1 MKKQQIGPMLT
12 MLFMV
17 ALLPSFADM
26 RIEDPKPPQDLYR
39 LKEGEYGLVRIPDGS
54 FMLFKGENNQLKS
67 LISSDGRTWKSPQR
81 EIANNEGLDA
91 GLVIVDDTGELHV
104 IYAKRRDI
112 PQKPDGPRGP
122 AITVM
127 YDLYHA
133 KTSGKR
139 TRWETPKRV
148 FEGYCGAI
156 LEFKQLRSGRLIAP
170 FAYWV
175 AGQSTLPWG
184 TNIST
189 VLYSDDLGDTWTLA
203 DVKLV
208 APTYAGYPGSNYGA
222 IEPAVVELEQD
233 GHLYMLLRTETGFQ
247 YESYSTDNGTTWATA
262 RPSRFHTFNGP
273 ALLKDLPGN
282 RILAVWNNSDNIPK
296 FGGKGVYGG
305 RDALQAAISDDYG
318 RTWRGFREIH
328 RDLFRNDTPPRSGDR
343 GTAYANSAIG
353 VDGKIM
359 LITGQGEGR
368 RHIVSLDPEW
378 LTAKHHHSDFS
389 NGLDE
394 WHVFKHFGPVE
405 FYWRDRTT
413 GPALVP
419 HPTSPDKKVLHI
431 RRPDEKESDG
441 AVWNFPNGRSGTLRV
456 RIMLNE
462 GFKGGN
468 IALTDRFFNPSDSHG
483 ERLAM
488 FSLPIAADG
497 RLDDDGP
504 ILDAGKWYN
513 LEFTWNIDSKTC
525 KVRNN
530 GAHILT
536 LPLRHQ
542 TLNGLSYLR
551 LRSMATT
558 TDAAG
563 YYVESVDVDI
573 DDNTAPPATTQEIQ
587 QVAANYRAMLS
598 YDEYN
603 GEETQQRSLSE
614 PAPQTG
620 KLTTTGFWIPDKVD
634 DMPGLKLG
642 PFVHLSN
649 GRILTVDGTHSYI
662 SADEGK
668 TWTEHSIFTQPEKYN
683 IREERALIQTKQGI
697 VILAFVN
704 AREQANWNWQ
714 NDISDSPGAILPTYA
729 VRSLDGG
736 KTWQDPQKLHDEWTG
751 AIRDIVE
758 TRDGKV
764 VFTSMMMQHNPGR
777 HAVVTYTSAD
787 NGKTWL
793 RSNVIDLGGVGHH
806 AGVMESTLEQLGDG
820 RLWMLLR
827 TNWGKFWQTYSAD
840 AGLTWN
846 IPTPTNIDASSAPA
860 MVKRLHSGRLVMVW
874 NRYYPEGKK
883 EYPLTGGDGVWSEVP
898 VSNHRGELS
907 ISFSNDDG
915 KSWTSPVVIS
925 RATGKNREVSYPY
938 VFEAQPGELWIT
950 TMHGLLRVKLYEKDF
965 IEDEKT
971 EYIASGIIF
980 GKNRL

>member
-1 MKKQQIGPMLT
+1 MKKKQIGLT
-12 MLFMV
+12 VTLLLLI
-17 ALLPSFADM
+17 ALLPVGMALAL
-26 RIEDPKPPQDLYR
+26 EDPKPPQDLYK

-54 FMLFKGENNQLKS
+54 FMLFKGEDNRLKS
-67 LISSDGRTWKSPQR
+67 LVSSDGRTWETPKR
-81 EIANNEGLDA
+81 EIENNAGLDA

-104 IYAKRRDI
+104 IYAKRRDV
-112 PQKPDGPRGP
+112 PQKPGGPRGP
-122 AITVM
+122 AISVM

-133 KTSGKR
+133 KTSGGR
-139 TRWETPKRV
+139 ARWGAPKRV

-189 VLYSDDLGDTWTLA
+189 VLYSDDRGVTWTLA

-233 GHLYMLLRTETGFQ
+233 GQLYMLLRTETGFQ

-262 RPSRFHTFNGP
+262 RPSRFHTYNGP

-282 RILAVWNNSDNIPK
+282 RILVVWNNSDNIPK

-305 RDALQAAISDDYG
+305 RDALHAAISDDFG
-318 RTWRGFREIH
+318 KTWQGFREIH
-328 RDLFRNDTPPRSGDR
+328 RDLMRNDTPPRSGDR

-378 LTAKHHHSDFS
+378 LTAKHHRSDFS

-394 WHVFKHFGPVE
+394 WHVFKHFGAVE
-405 FYWRDRTT
+405 FYWRDRTA
-413 GPALVP
+413 GPVLVP
-419 HPTSPDKKVLHI
+419 HPTNPKAKVLHI
-431 RRPDEKESDG
+431 RRPDEKEADG

-456 RIMLNE
+456 RIMLNK
-462 GFKGGN
+462 GFGGGN
-468 IALTDRFFNPSDSHG
+468 LALTDRFFNPSDSHG

-497 RLDDDGP
+497 RLGDGGP
-504 ILDAGKWYN
+504 VMTAGRWYN
-513 LEFTWNIDSKTC
+513 LTLTWDIENKACNVEVDGTH
-525 KVRNN
+525 
-530 GAHILT
+530 ALT
-536 LPLRHQ
+536 LPLRHG

-551 LRSMATT
+551 LRSMATSM
-558 TDAAG
+558 DAAG
-563 YYVESVDVDI
+563 YFIESVEVDI
-573 DDNTAPPATTQEIQ
+573 DDNVAPPATTQQVQ
-587 QVAANYRAMLS
+587 QVAANYRAELS
-598 YDEYN
+598 YDEYT
-603 GEETQQRSLSE
+603 GEEMQRARLSE
-614 PAPQTG
+614 PVPQTG
-620 KLTTTGFWIPDKVD
+620 KLTTTGFWIPEKVTEI
-634 DMPGLKLG
+634 PGLKMG
-642 PFVHLSN
+642 PFTRLAN
-649 GRILTVDGTHSYI
+649 GHILTVDGASSYI

-668 TWTEHSIFTQPEKYN
+668 TWTEHLIFAQPEKYS
-683 IREERALIQTKQGI
+683 IRVERALIQTKDGAI
-697 VILAFVN
+697 ILAFMN
-704 AREQANWNWQ
+704 DRERANWNWR
-714 NDISDSPGAILPTYA
+714 NDISDSPGAILPTYV

-736 KTWQDPQKLHDEWTG
+736 KTWQEPQKLHDEWTG
-751 AIRDIVE
+751 AIRDIIE
-758 TRDGKV
+758 TRDGKI
-764 VFTSMMMQHNPGR
+764 VFTSMMMRHSPGR

-787 NGKTWL
+787 NGKSWT
-793 RSNVIDLGGVGHH
+793 RSNIIDLGGVGHH
-806 AGVMESTLEQLGDG
+806 AGVMESTLAQLGDG

-840 AGLTWN
+840 AGITWDM
-846 IPTPTNIDASSAPA
+846 PTPTDIDASSAPA
-860 MVKRLHSGRLVMVW
+860 MIKRLHSGRLVMVW

-883 EYPLTGGDGVWSEVP
+883 EYPLSGGDGVWSEVP
-898 VSNHRGELS
+898 VSNHREELS

-925 RATGKNREVSYPY
+925 RTTEKSREASYPY
-938 VFEAQPGELWIT
+938 IFEAHPGELWIT
-950 TMHGLLRVKLYEKDF
+950 TMRGALRIRLYEKDF

-971 EYIASGIIF
+971 EYIAAEL
-980 GKNRL
+980 R